1 MSRSTKFW
9 LIAAAS
15 LILIGCILFGGVMVM
30 LKWDFTKLS
39 TGKLET
45 STHEIVESFRS
56 IRVNTDTADIVL
68 VPTQQENCSVV
79 CEEYEKVRHSV
90 AVKDGTLVIEAIDTR
105 AWYEHIG
112 IGFQSPKV
120 TVYLPETAYDAL
132 VIKESTG
139 RVEIPEDFTFL
150 SIDVSVSTGDVQCY
164 ASAESVLKIRTSTGN
179 IDVEHITAGSLELSV
194 TTGKVSVTDVSCR
207 GDATVNVS
215 TGKAYLT
222 DVVCRGLTSSGSTG
236 DLSMKTVVA
245 SETLSIKRSTGDI
258 KLERCDASR
267 IVVKTSTGDVTG
279 DLLTDKI
286 FVCTTDTGDVDV
298 PNSSQGGRCEIS
310 TGTGDV
316 RISVRQ

>member
-1 MSRSTKFW
+1 
-9 LIAAAS
+9 
-15 LILIGCILFGGVMVM
+15 M

-45 STHEIVESFRS
+45 STHEIIESFRS

-90 AVKDGTLVIEAIDTR
+90 AVKDATLVIEAIDTR

-112 IGFQSPKV
+112 IGFQIPKV

-132 VIKESTG
+132 VIKERTG

-150 SIDVSVSTGDVQCY
+150 SIDVSVSTGDVQCS
-164 ASAESVLKIRTSTGN
+164 ASAENALKIITSTGN
-179 IDVEHITAGSLELSV
+179 IGVEHSTAGSLELSS

-222 DVVCRGLTSSGSTG
+222 DIVCRGLTSSGSTG
-236 DLSMKTVVA
+236 DLFLKAVVA
-245 SETLSIKRSTGDI
+245 SQTLSIKRSTGDI
-258 KLERCDASR
+258 KLERCDASK
-267 IVVKTSTGDVTG
+267 IVVKTSAGDVTG

-286 FVCTTDTGDVDV
+286 FVCTTDTGGVDV
-298 PNSSQGGRCEIS
+298 PNSSQGGRCEI
-310 TGTGDV
+310 TTVTGDI

>member
-1 MSRSTKFW
+1 MNRATKAW
-9 LIAAAS
+9 LIAAAL
-15 LILIGCILFGGVMVM
+15 LILIGCILFGGVMIM

-39 TGKLET
+39 TGKFET
-45 STHEIVESFRS
+45 STHEITESFRS
-56 IRVNTDTADIVL
+56 IQVNTDTADIVL
-68 VPTQQENCSVV
+68 VPTQESCSVV
-79 CEEYEKVRHSV
+79 CDEYEKVKHSV

-112 IGFQSPKV
+112 IEFKTPKI

-132 VIKESTG
+132 VIKENTG
-139 RVEIPEDFTFL
+139 NVEIPADFTFL
-150 SIDVSVSTGDVQCY
+150 SIDVSVSTGDVHCY
-164 ASAESVLKIRTSTGN
+164 ASTENMLKIRTSTGN
-179 IDVEHITAGSLELSV
+179 IGVEHVTVGSLELSV

-236 DLSMKTVVA
+236 DLSLKAVVA
-245 SETLSIKRSTGDI
+245 SEMLSIKRTTGDI
-258 KLERCDASR
+258 KLERCDASE
-267 IVVKTSTGDVTG
+267 IVLKTSTGDVTG

-286 FVCTTDTGDVDV
+286 FVCTTNTGDIDV
-298 PNSSQGGRCEIS
+298 PNSSQGGRCEIT